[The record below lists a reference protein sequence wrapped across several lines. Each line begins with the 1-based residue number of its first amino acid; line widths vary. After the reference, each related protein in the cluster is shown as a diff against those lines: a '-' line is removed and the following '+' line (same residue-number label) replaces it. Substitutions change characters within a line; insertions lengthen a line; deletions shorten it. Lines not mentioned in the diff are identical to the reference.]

1 INASRRVTPPFGI
14 IVSTFGGGVVNVH
27 TTSFCRV
34 GPVTDLVPAGTRAV
48 NFVAIGKR
56 FVVSNISVLV
66 PSHRQWPSTCGVSS
80 TGAYSAACSC
90 DVTATIG
97 CENVTLRSGA
107 SGTSPSGEYL
117 NTCRAC
123 LGDSLF
129 GNPS

>member
-1 INASRRVTPPFGI
+1 MYISASRRVICPPDGN

-27 TTSFCRV
+27 VKSFARIW
-34 GPVTDLVPAGTRAV
+34 PVADLVPAGTRAV

-66 PSHRQWPSTCGVSS
+66 PSQRHRPSTCGVSS

-90 DVTATIG
+90 DVMATIG

-107 SGTSPSGEYL
+107 KGT
-117 NTCRAC
+117 
-123 LGDSLF
+123 
-129 GNPS
+129 